1 MIQQLKETL
10 SPLVDGRVFFQ
21 VLPEE
26 GKGHYPAIV
35 IQFASI
41 TPNSALED
49 ADLDNY
55 RVQLDVYAPQPQ
67 PLMVLRKKIEAQ
79 IVATIPFAQR
89 VNAVFGYEADVKL
102 HRLVLE
108 LMISSD
114 K

>member
-10 SPLVDGRVFFQ
+10 SLLVDGRVFFQ
-21 VLPEE
+21 VLPE
-26 GKGHYPAIV
+26 GKGQYPAIV

-49 ADLDNY
+49 TDLDNY
-55 RVQLDVYAPQPQ
+55 RVQLDVYAPHPQ

>member
-1 MIQQLKETL
+1 ME
-10 SPLVDGRVFFQ
+10 GFFQ
-21 VLPEE
+21 VLPE

-49 ADLDNY
+49 TDLDNY

-67 PLMVLRKKIEAQ
+67 PLMVLRKK
-79 IVATIPFAQR
+79 
-89 VNAVFGYEADVKL
+89 L
-102 HRLVLE
+102 RLRL
-108 LMISSD
+108 L

>member
-21 VLPEE
+21 VLPE
-26 GKGHYPAIV
+26 GKGRYPAIV

-41 TPNSALED
+41 TPNSALVD
-49 ADLDNY
+49 MDLDNY

-67 PLMVLRKKIEAQ
+67 LLMVLRKKIEAQ
-79 IVATIPFAQR
+79 IVDAIPFAQR